1 MELDVFPKYMDIEF
15 FGRNLRVRE
24 TYIGALVLLAFV
36 TLMAVIFRIFVF
48 PRFTTE
54 TRKMKKT
61 QMLSEYM
68 IDMLDRFTCT
78 AVGKLGPRLSPYI
91 LAVGAYILGSGV
103 LELFGMRSPLS
114 DLTTTL
120 SFGLYTFFLI
130 NFYALKEKGLIGRL
144 KFYAKPKV
152 YVAPFKIISDLSVPI
167 SLSCRLFGNMLVGYI
182 VMDLLYLVLEGWAKT
197 AYMWVLPDVL
207 AAAVPGIL
215 SLYFVLFH
223 VAVQFYVFST
233 LSLTFIGE
241 ATE

>member
-120 SFGLYTFFLI
+120 SFGLCTFFL
-130 NFYALKEKGLIGRL
+130 
-144 KFYAKPKV
+144 
-152 YVAPFKIISDLSVPI
+152 
-167 SLSCRLFGNMLVGYI
+167 
-182 VMDLLYLVLEGWAKT
+182 
-197 AYMWVLPDVL
+197 
-207 AAAVPGIL
+207 
-215 SLYFVLFH
+215 
-223 VAVQFYVFST
+223 
-233 LSLTFIGE
+233 
-241 ATE
+241 